1 METKQKATIKVHKPD
16 IKEKIFFLG
25 SGLLMSVPFT
35 LFVSD
40 FSNSLCIALPM
51 IVAQVCSIVI
61 FAPFI
66 EEVAKVFPLFYRHG
80 ETERS
85 IVDLGILAGLG
96 FGITEFVLYVFT
108 LGAFFLFRIPALI
121 FHASSTCITAYGI
134 AKKKPLKYYLIA
146 VAAHLANNLFAVFSS
161 TDSFLFLPALA
172 VLLATYLLAW
182 RLYHQTSE
190 TIVL

>member
-1 METKQKATIKVHKPD
+1 METEQATISVHKPD

-35 LFVSD
+35 LFFSEL
-40 FSNSLCIALPM
+40 SNSLCVAMPLLF
-51 IVAQVCSIVI
+51 AQVCTLVI

-85 IVDLGILAGLG
+85 LLDLGILVGVG
-96 FGITEFVLYVFT
+96 FGATEFALYVFT
-108 LGAFFLFRIPALI
+108 LGAPVLSRIPGVI
-121 FHASSTCITAYGI
+121 FHASSAAITAYGI
-134 AKKKPLKYYLIA
+134 AKKKPVQFYLIA
-146 VAAHLANNLFAVFSS
+146 VALHLGNNILALFSS
-161 TDSFLFLPALA
+161 EVPFMYIPAIIIL
-172 VLLATYLLAW
+172 VATYLLAW
-182 RLYHQTSE
+182 RLYRRTSE